1 LLTRDEARR
10 MAANFAKLPDSCAS
24 ASHPVYGP
32 SGKGNMFSSLTSKE
46 RIELAK
52 AKMEKLLD
60 HFLNV
65 LALHAN
71 NALIVYSTIL
81 SSQIPTSYAA
91 NAFNVFQQSMH
102 QIEIIRLCALWDHAN
117 PDKENIPT
125 IIELIS
131 DDEIIE
137 LLADETRRYWSDS
150 GGSQLLNPSD
160 DSELKAIEQKA
171 IISSN
176 MQFGNEQ
183 ASKAKADLKQAIADA
198 RSTLGTSRLTTLMNL
213 RDKHLAHNL
222 TTTRREKREPVE
234 PMKYGDQTALINE
247 SIPIIERLYCW
258 INGKS
263 FSIADS
269 QKIDH
274 ENAESLW
281 SGCKFSDLS

>member
-1 LLTRDEARR
+1 
-10 MAANFAKLPDSCAS
+10 
-24 ASHPVYGP
+24 
-32 SGKGNMFSSLTSKE
+32 
-46 RIELAK
+46 
-52 AKMEKLLD
+52 
-60 HFLNV
+60 
-65 LALHAN
+65 
-71 NALIVYSTIL
+71 
-81 SSQIPTSYAA
+81 
-91 NAFNVFQQSMH
+91 MH